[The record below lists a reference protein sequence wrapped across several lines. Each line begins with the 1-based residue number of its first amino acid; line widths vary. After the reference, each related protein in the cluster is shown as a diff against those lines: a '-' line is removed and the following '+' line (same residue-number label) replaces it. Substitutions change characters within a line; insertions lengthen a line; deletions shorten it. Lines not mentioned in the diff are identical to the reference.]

1 MKKKKPAKTKRALT
15 NRMFFN
21 SLMVETVFSRDIKL
35 FIVLQCMQ

>member
-1 MKKKKPAKTKRALT
+1 MKKKIPEKTKRSLT
-15 NRMFFN
+15 NHMFFS